1 VRFTQL
7 EIAGAWL
14 IDIEPHE
21 DERGFFA
28 RTYCV
33 REFAEHRLVTT
44 IAQCSTSFNAK
55 RGTVRGMHYQA
66 EPHAE
71 EKVVRCTA
79 GAIFDAIVDIRPTSS
94 TYLRWLGIELTARNH
109 RMLYIPAG
117 LAHGFQT
124 LEDNTEVFYQISVD
138 HEPAASRG
146 IRWTDPALDIAWPI
160 RDDVT
165 VSRRDTSFP
174 GVHG

>member
-7 EIAGAWL
+7 EIGGAWL
-14 IDIEPHE
+14 IEIEPHE

-28 RTYCV
+28 RTYCA
-33 REFAEHRLVTT
+33 REFAQHGLVTT

-79 GAIFDAIVDIRPTSS
+79 GAIFDVIVDLRPRSP
-94 TYLRWLGIELTARNH
+94 TYLRWLGLELTAKNH
-109 RMLYIPAG
+109 RMVYIPAG

-124 LEDNTEVFYQISVD
+124 LEDDTEVIYQISVD
-138 HEPAASRG
+138 YEPAASRG
-146 IRWTDPALDIAWPI
+146 IRWTDSELDIAWPI
-160 RDDVT
+160 RDGVT
-165 VSRRDTSFP
+165 VSPRDTSFP